1 MNFQENLQYLA
12 DILEATALVN
22 EYQRFTETMSAAQNY
37 KQLIYI
43 NEQIRKVLQN
53 IKNTD
58 IIGSG
63 KLIEQNLVKIIY
75 YFDYLNSFYKTSPTA
90 EYQKYVANG
99 FNIINGVFNTL
110 KTLMKHG
117 CKLLHYWNNVPI
129 DERQINLTWYRD
141 AIQIEKL
148 GAAFS
153 EQPC

>member
-1 MNFQENLQYLA
+1 MQECAQSLAEHRLQ
-12 DILEATALVN
+12 
-22 EYQRFTETMSAAQNY
+22 
-37 KQLIYI
+37 
-43 NEQIRKVLQN
+43 
-53 IKNTD
+53 
-58 IIGSG
+58 
-63 KLIEQNLVKIIY
+63 

-148 GAAFS
+148 GAMDNEMHKFLLKNNIS
-153 EQPC
+153 NNDLIKKLKQQFLTVHLK